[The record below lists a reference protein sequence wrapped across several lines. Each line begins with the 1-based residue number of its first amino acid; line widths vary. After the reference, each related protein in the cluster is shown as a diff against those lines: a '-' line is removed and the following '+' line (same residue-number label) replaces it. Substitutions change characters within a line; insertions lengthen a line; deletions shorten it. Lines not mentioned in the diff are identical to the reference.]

1 MKMRILSIML
11 ILALALTGCA
21 AQEPAVEEPVAEQP
35 AEGTVSESSFEW
47 GSGEEEEGQ
56 EQPSYPKLA
65 LDYDGDGKEYVFTA
79 ETLDGQTIDSAEL
92 FAGAKVTMLN
102 IWGTYCYPCL
112 MEMPDL
118 GRIAKDYADKD
129 FQIVGLICDVND
141 SDSDTGA
148 TAKEQIAETGAEYTH
163 MLATTEVIQN
173 VMFDVYAVPTT
184 LFLDSEGKLLCSAVV
199 GSNAYDTWAGAI
211 DELLAK

>member
-21 AQEPAVEEPVAEQP
+21 ANAPAEEAIEQPVEEI
-35 AEGTVSESSFEW
+35 VSEEAIDEEIVDEEPSFFTL
-47 GSGEEEEGQ
+47 
-56 EQPSYPKLA
+56 P
-65 LDYDGDGKEYVFTA
+65 LDYDGGGKEYTFTA

-92 FAGAKVTMLN
+92 FAKAKVTMLN

-118 GRIAKDYADKD
+118 GRLADDYADAD
-129 FQIVGLICDVND
+129 FQLIGLICDVN
-141 SDSDTGA
+141 SPDSDTGA
-148 TAKEQIAETGAEYTH
+148 TALEQIAETGADYTH
-163 MLATTEVIQN
+163 MLATAEVIKN

-184 LFLDSEGKLLCSAVV
+184 LFFDSEGKLICSAVV
-199 GSNAYDTWAGAI
+199 GSNSYNTWAAAV
-211 DELLAK
+211 DELLAR